1 MRRLVLVLLITL
13 PIFAQNI
20 KLTDADKAKVVKLT
34 HALEADPF
42 ANDAHASRKWL
53 ADTLTNTDDPNVVI
67 CPLLYSELLDDKEYP
82 YKNELVAQP
91 IFGEGA
97 YLLEHKSAKDDDLEV
112 FVAGV
117 KSLLAVYEKILAKDV
132 KAKRPFLDVLV
143 VARDKNQLS
152 AWVDER
158 LKGCRK

>member
-1 MRRLVLVLLITL
+1 MRRLAFLLLVTAPL
-13 PIFAQNI
+13 FAQNI
-20 KLTDADKAKVVKLT
+20 TLTDADKAKVVKLT

-42 ANDAHASRKWL
+42 AADARASRKWL
-53 ADTLTNTDDPNVVI
+53 ADTLTNTNDPNVVI
-67 CPLLYSELLDDKEYP
+67 CPVLFSDLLDDKDYP
-82 YKNELVAQP
+82 YKNELIAQP

-117 KSLLAVYEKILAKDV
+117 KSLLAVYEKISAKDA

-143 VARDKNQLS
+143 AARNKNELM

>member
-1 MRRLVLVLLITL
+1 MRKLALVFFIAL
-13 PIFAQNI
+13 PLFAQNI

-42 ANDAHASRKWL
+42 ASDARASRKWL
-53 ADTLTNTDDPNVVI
+53 AETLTSTDDPNVVI
-67 CPLLYSELLDDKEYP
+67 CPVLFSDLLDDKDYP

-97 YLLEHKSAKDDDLEV
+97 YLLEHKGTKDDDLEV

-117 KSLLAVYEKILAKDV
+117 KSLLTVYEKIYAKDP
-132 KAKRPFLDVLV
+132 KAKRPFLDALV
-143 VARDKNQLS
+143 TARNKNELT

-158 LKGCRK
+158 LKGCKK